1 MEIDRDTAVAL
12 LKKYNQNPFH
22 LRHAWTVEAVMRYFA
37 KENGYAEEAEFWGV
51 VGLLHDV
58 DFEKFPEAHCKK
70 APELLAEVGA
80 SERLVHA
87 VCSHG
92 WNITVDVKPE
102 HFMEK
107 ILYATDEL
115 TGLIW
120 ACALVLPS
128 KSVKDLQVKS
138 IRKKFR
144 NEKFAAG
151 CSRKV
156 IEDGAELLGWTLEE
170 LFERTL
176 AAMQETEDTVEEQ
189 AVLE

>member
-1 MEIDRDTAVAL
+1 MDIDRNTAVAL

-37 KENGYAEEAEFWGV
+37 KANGYADEAEFWGIA
-51 VGLLHDV
+51 GLLHDI
-58 DFEKFPEAHCKK
+58 DFEKFPEEHCKK
-70 APELLAEVGA
+70 APELLAEINT

-92 WNITVDVKPE
+92 WNLTVDVAPE

-107 ILYATDEL
+107 VLYATDEL

-120 ACALVLPS
+120 ACSIMLPS
-128 KSVKDLQVKS
+128 KSVKDLQLKT

-144 NEKFAAG
+144 NEQFAAG
-151 CSRKV
+151 CSRHV
-156 IEDGAELLGWTLEE
+156 IAVGAELLGWTLDE

-176 AAMQETEDTVEEQ
+176 VAMQETEEAVE
-189 AVLE
+189 ALSSG

>member
-1 MEIDRDTAVAL
+1 MDIDRNTAVTL

-37 KENGYAEEAEFWGV
+37 KANGYADEAEFWGIA
-51 VGLLHDV
+51 GLLHDI
-58 DFEKFPEAHCKK
+58 DFEKFPEEHCKK
-70 APELLAEVGA
+70 APELLAEINT

-92 WNITVDVKPE
+92 WNLTVDVAPE

-107 ILYATDEL
+107 VLYATDEL

-120 ACALVLPS
+120 ACSIMLPS
-128 KSVKDLQVKS
+128 KSVKDLQLKT

-144 NEKFAAG
+144 NEQFAAG
-151 CSRKV
+151 CSRHV
-156 IEDGAELLGWTLEE
+156 IAVGAELLGWTLDE

-176 AAMQETEDTVEEQ
+176 VAMQETEEAVE
-189 AVLE
+189 ALSNG

>member
-1 MEIDRDTAVAL
+1 MDIDRNTAVAL

-37 KENGYAEEAEFWGV
+37 KANGYADEAEFWGIA
-51 VGLLHDV
+51 GLLHDI
-58 DFEKFPEAHCKK
+58 DFEKFPEEHCKK
-70 APELLAEVGA
+70 APELLAEINT

-92 WNITVDVKPE
+92 WNLNVDVAPE

-107 ILYATDEL
+107 VLYATDEL
-115 TGLIW
+115 TGFIW
-120 ACALVLPS
+120 ACSIMLPS
-128 KSVKDLQVKS
+128 KSVKDLQLKT

-144 NEKFAAG
+144 NEQFAAG
-151 CSRKV
+151 CSRHV
-156 IEDGAELLGWTLEE
+156 IAVGAELLGWTLDE

-176 AAMQETEDTVEEQ
+176 VAMQETEEAVE
-189 AVLE
+189 ALSNG

>member
-1 MEIDRDTAVAL
+1 MDIDRNTAVAL

-37 KENGYAEEAEFWGV
+37 KANGYADEAELWGIA
-51 VGLLHDV
+51 GLLHDI
-58 DFEKFPEAHCKK
+58 DFEKFPEEHCKK
-70 APELLAEVGA
+70 APELLAEINT

-92 WNITVDVKPE
+92 WNLTVDVAPE

-107 ILYATDEL
+107 VLYATDEL

-120 ACALVLPS
+120 ACSIMLPS
-128 KSVKDLQVKS
+128 KSVKDLQLKT

-144 NEKFAAG
+144 NEQFAAG
-151 CSRKV
+151 CSRHV
-156 IEDGAELLGWTLEE
+156 IAVGAELLGWTLDE

-176 AAMQETEDTVEEQ
+176 VAMQETEEAVE
-189 AVLE
+189 ALSNG